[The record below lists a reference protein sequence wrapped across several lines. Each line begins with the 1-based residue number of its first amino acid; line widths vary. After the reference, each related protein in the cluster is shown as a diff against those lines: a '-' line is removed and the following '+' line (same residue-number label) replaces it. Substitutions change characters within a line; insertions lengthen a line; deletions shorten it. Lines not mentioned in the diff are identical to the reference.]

1 MSDSIKLAEITTI
14 VYYLS
19 ELQKLNLITPSIG
32 KSYPDNPTDKEQ
44 FIITA
49 KYNN

>member
-1 MSDSIKLAEITTI
+1 MSDTRKLAKVTAI

-32 KSYPDNPTDKEQ
+32 LPYPNDTKSVVNVL
-44 FIITA
+44 I
-49 KYNN
+49 